1 MAMEIDLEK
10 LVKEFKNLELMN
22 DQHKVIAF
30 DNGEISDLE
39 DNHLDSIKDTLSKHD
54 KIYVP
59 LGFFGYDD
67 QFYED
72 KPYFAF
78 GLDCI
83 GDESIEDP
91 NDDFEEIY
99 YDKYKYLMGG
109 YGIYVDNDLN
119 VEYGCYTVEP
129 PACGHGCGY
138 YSYNDF
144 KDARED
150 DRIRD
155 EIESR
160 VDSRDIWK

>member
-1 MAMEIDLEK
+1 MTYEIDLEK
-10 LVKEFKNLELMN
+10 LVEEFKRLESMN
-22 DQHKVIAF
+22 NQHEAIAF

-39 DNHLDSIKDTLSKHD
+39 DNHLDSIKDTLSKYD

-59 LGFFGYDD
+59 LGFFGYND

-72 KPYFAF
+72 KPYFVF

-83 GDESIEDP
+83 DDEAIEDP
-91 NDDFEEIY
+91 NGDLEDSY
-99 YDKYKYLMGG
+99 YDKYRYLIAG
-109 YGIYVDNDLN
+109 YGIYVDSDLN
-119 VEYGCYTVEP
+119 VEYGYYTVEP
-129 PACGHGCGY
+129 PASGHGCGY

-144 KDARED
+144 KDAIED
-150 DRIRD
+150 DIIKD